1 MRLRRH
7 FLGFDPRIRVLSG
20 AVLVEVLHSARPG
33 RASVSVIHP
42 LRVMLLYPGP
52 RYHLIITWSRAAT
65 GHVRVGGSPMEG
77 YPPIAEHGLI
87 GDLQTAALVTTDGSV
102 DWWPWTSRP

>member
-1 MRLRRH
+1 
-7 FLGFDPRIRVLSG
+7 
-20 AVLVEVLHSARPG
+20 
-33 RASVSVIHP
+33 
-42 LRVMLLYPGP
+42 
-52 RYHLIITWSRAAT
+52 
-65 GHVRVGGSPMEG
+65 MEG